1 MHKVWTNLERVRLN
15 LIELEMFKLEGE
27 PKKGSQNQEISE
39 IDQSKVSQI
48 SSSANES
55 DAPTGSDEFNE
66 SQEPKTSQ
74 NNTSNDKGEKRRFRD
89 FLAGGDISPK
99 SSAHVSSPSDQKPQ
113 GKRENKEKNIKDSES
128 HEFHFSQELMKFN
141 FYRKLRSNKEQAIRI
156 GGAVI
161 GTVFIIAGIVYL
173 LGSTIR
179 VADNVIFGERAV
191 ISAFL
196 ILMGVLIIAGIF
208 ASRLLEGSFLKSIHS
223 ELEVAEDSD
232 SKDNSKD
239 KKDKQKDNIEEKD
252 KK

>member
-1 MHKVWTNLERVRLN
+1 MRTDLERIRLN

-27 PKKGSQNQEISE
+27 PKKGSQNQQISE
-39 IDQSKVSQI
+39 IDQSSQVSQKT
-48 SSSANES
+48 SSSDKS
-55 DAPTGSDEFNE
+55 DASVGSDEVKKFKGTK
-66 SQEPKTSQ
+66 SS
-74 NNTSNDKGEKRRFRD
+74 SNDISDDKGPKRRFRD
-89 FLAGGDISPK
+89 FLAGGDITPK
-99 SSAHVSSPSDQKPQ
+99 SSQSSANVSSPRKEEPHRGED
-113 GKRENKEKNIKDSES
+113 KEKNKDSEA

-141 FYRKLRSNKEQAIRI
+141 FYRKLRSNKEQVIQI
-156 GGAVI
+156 GGGII
-161 GTVFIIAGIVYL
+161 GAIFIIAGIIYL

-196 ILMGVLIIAGIF
+196 ILVGVLIIAGIF
-208 ASRLLEGSFLKSIHS
+208 ASRLLEGSFLKNIHS
-223 ELEVAEDSD
+223 ELEVAEDHH

>member
-1 MHKVWTNLERVRLN
+1 M
-15 LIELEMFKLEGE
+15 EGE
-27 PKKGSQNQEISE
+27 PKKGSQNRQISE
-39 IDQSKVSQI
+39 TDQSKVSKI
-48 SSSANES
+48 SSSTNKS
-55 DAPTGSDEFNE
+55 DASTGSDDFNE

-89 FLAGGDISPK
+89 FLVGGDISPK
-99 SSAHVSSPSDQKPQ
+99 SSQYSDNVSSPSDQKSQ
-113 GKRENKEKNIKDSES
+113 GKREDKKKDIKDSES
-128 HEFHFSQELMKFN
+128 HEFHFSQELMKFK
-141 FYRKLRSNKEQAIRI
+141 FYRKLKSNKEQVIQISGGLIGAI
-156 GGAVI
+156 
-161 GTVFIIAGIVYL
+161 FIIAGIVYL

-196 ILMGVLIIAGIF
+196 ILVGVLIIASIF

-223 ELEVAEDSD
+223 ELEVAEDPD

-239 KKDKQKDNIEEKD
+239 KKDKPKGNIEEKD

>member
-1 MHKVWTNLERVRLN
+1 M
-15 LIELEMFKLEGE
+15 EGE
-27 PKKGSQNQEISE
+27 PKKGSQNQQISE
-39 IDQSKVSQI
+39 TDQSKVSQI
-48 SSSANES
+48 SSSTNKS
-55 DAPTGSDEFNE
+55 DASTGSDEFNE
-66 SQEPKTSQ
+66 SQEPKTSL
-74 NNTSNDKGEKRRFRD
+74 NNTSNDKSPKRRFRD

-99 SSAHVSSPSDQKPQ
+99 SSQSSGNDSSPSDQKPQ
-113 GKRENKEKNIKDSES
+113 GKREDKEKDIKDSDS

-141 FYRKLRSNKEQAIRI
+141 FYRKLKSNKEQVIQI
-156 GGAVI
+156 GGGLI
-161 GTVFIIAGIVYL
+161 GAIFIIAGIVYL

-196 ILMGVLIIAGIF
+196 ILVGVLIIAGIF

-223 ELEVAEDSD
+223 ELEVAEDQD